1 MILLLLL
8 TLAGLATLPLWPE
21 AWRLG
26 LGVGWCAALLL
37 ELLVFAARRRAMTQ
51 DADARNFQ
59 RMLRIQVLGF
69 LGKLVVVTAGGV
81 LGAETGWYHH
91 PSYLLAFVAGLV
103 LGEAVPMTAL
113 FRATRA
119 AARRP
124 ADGGARE
131 TPQE

>member
-26 LGVGWCAALLL
+26 LGLGWCAALAL
-37 ELLVFAARRRAMTQ
+37 ELLVFVLRRRAMAQ
-51 DADARNFQ
+51 QADARNFQ
-59 RMLRIQVLGF
+59 RMLLIQVLAF
-69 LGKLVVVTAGGV
+69 LGKLVVVFAGGV
-81 LGAETGWYHH
+81 LGAKTGWYHY
-91 PSYLLAFVAGLV
+91 PSYLLAFAAGLV

-119 AARRP
+119 AAERP
-124 ADGGARE
+124 AGGGARE